1 MEEQIKQ
8 MENKINKEME
18 NKMSKYVEK
27 KEIIEIIEEE
37 KNGKIKREM
46 MTLKEIK
53 QIENWTKK
61 KCGEIIFDSN
71 KDDWN
76 VNTSTF
82 DSKLLFKEKIIF
94 LIEDINGNKFGCYS
108 HEIIDKKNER
118 ITDSNFFLFSLKS
131 NGRFL
136 GMTKIPNK
144 SNSTGFG
151 IYEKGHERLT
161 EMGHGAAIGIYKQN
175 KKSLC
180 YCNQYDKSY
189 DYHGVSN
196 VLCGEYKF
204 TPKRFI
210 VIQMK

>member
-1 MEEQIKQ
+1 MEEQINQ
-8 MENKINKEME
+8 MVNKINKEME

-53 QIENWTKK
+53 QIENWTNKR
-61 KCGEIIFDSN
+61 CGEIIFDSN

-94 LIEDINGNKFGCYS
+94 LIEDINGNIFGCYS

-131 NGRFL
+131 TGRYL

-144 SNSTGFG
+144 SNSTGF
-151 IYEKGHERLT
+151 
-161 EMGHGAAIGIYKQN
+161 
-175 KKSLC
+175 
-180 YCNQYDKSY
+180 
-189 DYHGVSN
+189 
-196 VLCGEYKF
+196 
-204 TPKRFI
+204 
-210 VIQMK
+210 